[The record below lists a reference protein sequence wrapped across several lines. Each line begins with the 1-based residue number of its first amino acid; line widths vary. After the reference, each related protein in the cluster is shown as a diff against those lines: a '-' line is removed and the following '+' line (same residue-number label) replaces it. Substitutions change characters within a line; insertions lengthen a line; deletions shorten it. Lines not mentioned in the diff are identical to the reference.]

1 MLKYKLENKSELL
14 NCEICSEKLL
24 KTIAV
29 IDIKEFHKDGTIK
42 LHHSCSNHI
51 IDLYNKIE
59 LNNIQQKQQ
68 EELIAI

>member
-1 MLKYKLENKSELL
+1 MWKYKLEYKSELL

-29 IDIKEFHKDGTIK
+29 IDVNEFHKDGTIK
-42 LHHSCSNHI
+42 IHHSCSNHI
-51 IDLYNKIE
+51 VDLYNRIE
-59 LNNIQQKQQ
+59 VNNREQQQ